1 MARELLHEVTNTFGR
16 CKNILVGER
25 AKKCLSTRMRTLA
38 IVLLV
43 AACGGSNNGGGTDA
57 AKSADAKVFMD
68 APPNVSQMITIG
80 GTALASTNNGST
92 PLAGATVQLLKV
104 SDDSVLGMAT
114 TGADG
119 KYAFTVQTNGQVVDA
134 YILAKAA
141 TYKNAAAFPAA
152 PFQADTMTADSNMVT
167 AGNYSALAGFTG
179 QKSCPDMC
187 PDVPAMCTD
196 TCMGFAVVE
205 ILDANAMPVQGAVA
219 SSSPAGSYKYMSNNI
234 PVGTD
239 STDTDGTAF
248 YVNIPPG
255 MVTISATKSGAV
267 FKSHPIK
274 ALKNT
279 FTSTV
284 ITE

>member
-1 MARELLHEVTNTFGR
+1 VARELLHEVTNTFGR

-57 AKSADAKVFMD
+57 AKSADAKVYMD

-80 GTALASTNNGST
+80 GTAFNSDNSSST
-92 PLAGATVQLLKV
+92 PLAGAVVKLLKT

-114 TGADG
+114 TAADG

-134 YILAKAA
+134 YLLATAD
-141 TYKNAAAFPAA
+141 TFQPAAAFPAA
-152 PFQADTMTADSNMVT
+152 PFQADTSSADSNLVK

-179 QKSCPDMC
+179 QKDCSAD
-187 PDVPAMCTD
+187 AS
-196 TCMGFAVVE
+196 TCLGFAVVE
-205 ILDANAMPVQGAVA
+205 ILDANSMPVEGAVA
-219 SSSPAGSYKYMSNNI
+219 SSTPAATYHYMSGVVPI
-234 PVGTD
+234 GTD
-239 STDTDGTAF
+239 STDAGGTAF
-248 YVNIPPG
+248 YSNLTPG
-255 MVTISATKSGAV
+255 MVTISATKSGHV
-267 FKSHPIK
+267 FKSHAIK
-274 ALKNT
+274 ALKNV
-279 FTSTV
+279 FISTV